1 MITNNT
7 LYCHW
12 RGVHLGHASQ
22 VIYLNGN
29 LPVCDLC
36 LIRIQQPNNQILDN
50 IKDLDPDF
58 LKTVDE
64 NFWELI

>member
-7 LYCHW
+7 LCCHW
-12 RGVHLGHASQ
+12 CKVHLGNASQ
-22 VIYLNGN
+22 VKYLNGN

-36 LIRIQQPNNQILDN
+36 LFRMNTNILDN
-50 IKDLDPDF
+50 IKDLESEF
-58 LKTVDE
+58 SKTVDE